1 MIHIQNL
8 NKTFSGTPAL
18 QGLSFSVARGEMVA
32 LIGASGSGKSTL
44 IRHMSGLVRGDPGS
58 GRIVLGGDI
67 VQEGGEIS
75 KRIRRIRGG
84 IGVVFQGFNL
94 VGRLSV
100 ETNVMLGALGR
111 APVWRALSARFS
123 GEERSLAFTAMRKV
137 GILETAGRRASTLSG
152 GQRQRVAI
160 ARALV
165 QRAKVI
171 LADEPIASLDPETS
185 RKIMQI
191 LMDLN
196 REDGFTVVVSLH
208 QVDYARKYCPRA
220 IALRGGRLIYDG
232 PSRGLTPELMREI
245 YGGRLEDFR
254 SDDAADAPDEG
265 FRPQGEALPEYGG
278 EAMFSATA
286 C

>member
-1 MIHIQNL
+1 MIQIQNL
-8 NKTFSGTPAL
+8 NKTFAGAPAL
-18 QGLSFSVARGEMVA
+18 QGLSFSVGKGEMVA

-44 IRHMSGLVRGDPGS
+44 IRHMSGLVQGDPESGS
-58 GRIVLGGDI
+58 IVLGGDVI
-67 VQEGGEIS
+67 QEKGVVS
-75 KRIRRIRGG
+75 KRIRDIRAG

-111 APVWRALSARFS
+111 APLWRSLLACF
-123 GEERSLAFTAMRKV
+123 GQEERSLAFSAMEKV

-185 RKIMQI
+185 RKIMEI
-191 LMDLN
+191 LRDLN

-220 IALRGGRLIYDG
+220 IALKSGMKVYDG
-232 PSRGLTPELMREI
+232 PSQDLTPELMREI
-245 YGGRLEDFR
+245 YGGRLEDFQ
-254 SDDAADAPDEG
+254 SDEDKDAGLGAL
-265 FRPQGEALPEYGG
+265 RPLEAYPEFARESLY
-278 EAMFSATA
+278 SAA
-286 C
+286 GY